1 MGERRTVDG
10 EAVHRL
16 RELES
21 RIGAQERSLRQFG
34 APLWE
39 TDNIR
44 DGRDAIQRAIA
55 SLEARDY
62 GRYKMNSREAYEHL
76 LLVRAGTRQ
85 IDRDRQEVVEIEAHW
100 ELEHEAGVPEDDDSV
115 RRRDRVH
122 RVRAY
127 RKQEGEPVQAH
138 LARNPRS
145 GRRARTSK
153 R

>member
-1 MGERRTVDG
+1 MAERRTVDG

-39 TDNIR
+39 TNNVR

-62 GRYKMNSREAYEHL
+62 ARYKMNSREAYEHL

-100 ELEHEAGVPEDDDSV
+100 ELEHEAGVPEA
-115 RRRDRVH
+115 RRLC
-122 RVRAY
+122 
-127 RKQEGEPVQAH
+127 P
-138 LARNPRS
+138 S
-145 GRRARTSK
+145 
-153 R
+153 

>member
-1 MGERRTVDG
+1 VAERRTVDG

-16 RELES
+16 RELDS

-39 TDNIR
+39 TSNIR
-44 DGRDAIQRAIA
+44 DGRDAIQRAIT

-76 LLVRAGTRQ
+76 LLVRSGTRQ
-85 IDRDRQEVVEIEAHW
+85 VDRDRQEVVEIEAHW
-100 ELEHEAGVPEDDDSV
+100 ELEHEAEVPEDDDSV
-115 RRRDRVH
+115 RRGDRVH
-122 RVRAY
+122 RVRTY
-127 RKQEGEPVQAH
+127 RKWKGEPVKAH
-138 LARNPRS
+138 LARNPPS
-145 GRRARTSK
+145 GRSARESK